1 MSNTVLI
8 LGASGR
14 FGRHMS
20 DAFEAA
26 DWQIRTFDRTTD
38 SLENAAKD
46 AHVIV
51 NGWNPP
57 YTAWAKDIPHLTD
70 QVITAA
76 RAANAT
82 VILPGN
88 VYVFGKVS
96 GPILTTDTP
105 HNAQNPLGHIR
116 VRMEAAYRQSGVRTI
131 LIRAGDFLDTAP
143 SGNWFDKIIAA
154 KAARGRI
161 VSPGTPSV
169 PHAWAYLP
177 DLSRVAVA
185 LATERDA
192 LSEFEDIPFPGYTLS
207 IDQLAALITQAS
219 GRPQRVEQMNWL
231 PLRLAS
237 PFWPMGRRLLEMRYL
252 WSMPHTLDDT
262 RLKALLPDFKST
274 GPLAAITQ
282 AIAHLD
288 LHPDQPVA

>member
-20 DAFEAA
+20 GAFRTAG
-26 DWQIRTFDRTTD
+26 WQVQTFNRTTD
-38 SLENAAKD
+38 SLESAAEGTD
-46 AHVIV
+46 VIV

-57 YTAWAKDIPHLTD
+57 YTAWAKDIPHLTE
-70 QVITAA
+70 QVIAAA

-88 VYVFGKVS
+88 VYVYGEGS
-96 GPILTTDTP
+96 DPILTADTP
-105 HNAQNPLGHIR
+105 HNAQNPLGRIR
-116 VRMEAAYRQSGVRTI
+116 VEMEKAYRQSGVRTI
-131 LIRAGDFLDTAP
+131 LIRAGDFLDTSP

-161 VSPGTPSV
+161 VSPGNPAT

-177 DLSRVAVA
+177 DLARAAAA
-185 LATERDA
+185 LAAQRDA
-192 LSEFEDIPFPGYTLS
+192 LSVFEDIPFPGYTLS
-207 IDQLAALITQAS
+207 IDQIAALITQAS

-231 PLRLAS
+231 PLKLAA
-237 PFWPMGRRLLEMRYL
+237 PFWPMGRKLLEMRYL
-252 WSMPHTLDDT
+252 WSMPHTLDDK

-274 GPLAAITQ
+274 APLAAITQ
-282 AIAHLD
+282 AITHLD
-288 LHPDQPVA
+288 LHPDQPMA